1 MQKIALGLSALL
13 LIAAIARTGLAQ
25 DPITAAAAVRQT
37 ECAES
42 SGCLLQGT
50 LAGAQAGAPRG
61 SPQLAQA
68 RAGAVPDGAPPA
80 AQPTWK
86 DEPSLMDSSWR
97 KWPSLTD
104 F

>member
-1 MQKIALGLSALL
+1 MQKTALGLSALL

-25 DPITAAAAVRQT
+25 DPITAAAAERQA

-50 LAGAQAGAPRG
+50 LADAQARAPRG

-68 RAGAVPDGAPPA
+68 RAGAVPA